1 MPIFGAPLPQ
11 ELELQTLR
19 VRELVVEEGAQVGT
33 LGVVGF
39 AVDGGPL
46 TLPGSILCDSL
57 ACLDGNLSVNDG
69 TLSVSGNAA
78 IGGALGV
85 TGAVTAAD
93 DLNVGGALGVD
104 GDSELAGVAVPGR
117 LNQTIDGAP
126 YALPASFEAVGPS
139 DTLSNSASALT
150 FTPGLNFPAGMM
162 NAGAIL
168 EVESWG
174 RVSSALVPGTARV
187 IVRFGSGL
195 GANLFGTS
203 FVPLAASQSNAAWH
217 YRARFR
223 CTAAGAAGT
232 INATCQEI
240 YLPNT
245 TQRPAPIN
253 GLAFNTT
260 DTAILRTVFQFTT
273 ADAANSATMDGMIA
287 RLYRGPEA

>member
-1 MPIFGAPLPQ
+1 MPIFGSTPN
-11 ELELQTLR
+11 ELTLDR
-19 VRELVVEEGAQVGT
+19 LTVREDAE
-33 LGVVGF
+33 LGELRVVGF
-39 AVDGGPL
+39 VINSEFGPVAVPGHVTCEGLTSDGQIYGRGEAGAAVDGPVAITGVIS
-46 TLPGSILCDSL
+46 T
-57 ACLDGNLSVNDG
+57 GNNMK
-69 TLSVSGNAA
+69 
-78 IGGALGV
+78 IGG
-85 TGAVTAAD
+85 
-93 DLNVGGALGVD
+93 DLTVD
-104 GDSELAGVAVPGR
+104 GDSDLAGVAVPGR

-168 EVESWG
+168 EIESWG